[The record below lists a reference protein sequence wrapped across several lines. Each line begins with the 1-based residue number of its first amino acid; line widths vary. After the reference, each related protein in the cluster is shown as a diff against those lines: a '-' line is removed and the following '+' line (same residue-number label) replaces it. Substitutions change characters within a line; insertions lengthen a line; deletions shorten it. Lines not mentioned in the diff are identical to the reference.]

1 MSKYL
6 CIPNVSASVVEEK
19 EPWKSDIVLP
29 KFESKAKF
37 RQYIAYPTT
46 KYLLYNGSEGVDPH
60 QRVTSQNPPLY
71 LHSVTA
77 DFDARLDEKEF
88 RQVML
93 RMIDLQFPCTW
104 VSRSYSNG
112 IHATW
117 EFEKPIMLHGSKATK
132 RLLQRISA
140 ELELDKLCRGFDKPA
155 FSNPHTYYNLG
166 TEWKK
171 VSDTKIP
178 SNTLHFWQYET
189 SRSEDF
195 EGRGAVIPLDLIAEE
210 VQRQFPNLWGGAFQ
224 EGSRG
229 IWFWGP
235 GANQDWNPTAC
246 IVRQEGMQC
255 FSADKPFYTWKEI
268 LGTRF
273 VSQFEVGRIGEC
285 IDKYWYDGRNFL
297 IEDETN
303 GFIIAGKDEA
313 FLDLQ
318 ARHNLSNQRGR
329 RENLSE
335 AQRALHQIHT
345 TKRVES
351 AVPFCFD
358 KNRIVHFEGKRYF
371 NTARITPIK
380 PIEDSSEWGVKFPT
394 IAKWAEDMFGEKQL
408 PWELAWLSYAY
419 KNALKGT
426 PQKGHCHVLVGPPNC
441 GKTMWNTKILGA
453 LFGGHMKCSEYLVG
467 KTDFNDHLFE
477 CGMWTVDDEA
487 GTSGESH
494 VQFSSK
500 IKEFVANDTFVVNAK
515 FKKSGRVYWR
525 GRMSITLNNDPM
537 SMRMLPDLDMSTRDK
552 LMVFNCSPFTGFDD
566 LFAGKVL
573 KELPYFAAWLDN
585 HEIPDEMKEYRFG
598 VKAYLDTSIESAAQA
613 DGNYAH
619 IIELMEI
626 FRDTQ
631 VDKGTEWRGTCSEL
645 LKHLAKVSGVEVLLR
660 DVNSR
665 KLGWGLR
672 HMASKGFKWLERD
685 STKGVYRWIISRKE

>member
-1 MSKYL
+1 MSKYF

-19 EPWKSDIVLP
+19 EPWNSDIVLP

-46 KYLLYNGSEGVDPH
+46 KYLLYSGSEGADPS
-60 QRVTSQNPPLY
+60 QRVTSQNPPMY

-77 DFDARLDEKEF
+77 DFDARLSDDEFTE
-88 RQVML
+88 VMK
-93 RMIDLQFPCTW
+93 RMIDLQFPCTR
-104 VSRSYSNG
+104 VSRSYSKG
-112 IHATW
+112 VHATW
-117 EFEKPIMLHGSKATK
+117 EFEKPIMLHGSKSTK
-132 RLLQRISA
+132 RLLARIAA
-140 ELELDKLCRGFDKPA
+140 ELSLDKLCRGFDKPA

-166 TEWKK
+166 TDWKK

-178 SNTLHFWQYET
+178 ASTLHYWQYET
-189 SRSEDF
+189 SRADDF
-195 EGRGAVIPLDLIAEE
+195 EGRGTVIPLDLVYEE
-210 VQRQFPNLWGGAFQ
+210 VKKQFPNLWNGAFQ

-235 GANQDWNPTAC
+235 GANPDWNPTAC
-246 IVRQEGMQC
+246 IVRKEGMQC
-255 FSADKPFYTWKEI
+255 FSADKPFYTWGEI
-268 LGTRF
+268 LGNSF
-273 VSQFEVGRIGEC
+273 VSQFEVGRIGKC
-285 IDKYWYDGRNFL
+285 IEQYWYDSKNYL
-297 IEDETN
+297 IEDEIG
-303 GFIIAGKDEA
+303 GFIVAQKDEA

-318 ARHNLSNQRGR
+318 ARHNLSNQRAR
-329 RENLSE
+329 HENVSE
-335 AQRALHQIHT
+335 ANLALHQIQR
-345 TKRVES
+345 TKRVEA
-351 AVPFCFD
+351 AVPFVFE
-358 KNRIVHFEGKRYF
+358 KNRIVNFENKRYF
-371 NTARITPIK
+371 NTARVTPITPVAESK
-380 PIEDSSEWGVKFPT
+380 DWGVEFPT
-394 IAKWAEDMFGEKQL
+394 IAKWAEEMFGEDQL

-419 KNALKGT
+419 SNALKGS

-552 LMVFNCSPFTGFDD
+552 LMVFNCQRFMGFNNE
-566 LFAGKVL
+566 LPGRVE
-573 KELPYFAAWLDN
+573 KELPHFGAWLRD
-585 HEIPDEMKEYRFG
+585 HVIPEDMREYRFG
-598 VKAYLDTSIESAAQA
+598 VKAFLSPIIEGAAQA
-613 DGNYAH
+613 DGKYSH
-619 IIELMEI
+619 IVELLEI

-631 VDKGTEWRGTCSEL
+631 LDKGEEWCGTCSEL
-645 LKHLAKVSGVEVLLR
+645 LKHISKVSGVDILLR
-660 DVNSR
+660 DVNPR

-672 HMASKGFKWLERD
+672 HMASKGVSWLRRD
-685 STKGVYRWIISRKE
+685 ESKGVYRWIIKRE